1 MYKLI
6 DKNDGTVICTGLP
19 STNLDEA
26 IRLAGGTI
34 DTDGE
39 ACINGIVSMYDELD
53 LVPEDPEE
61 VTA

>member
-1 MYKLI
+1 MFKLI
-6 DKNDGTVICTGLP
+6 DKNDGTVIASGLP

-39 ACINGIVSMYDELD
+39 VCINGIVSMYDELD
-53 LVPEDPEE
+53 IIPEDPEE
-61 VTA
+61 VGA